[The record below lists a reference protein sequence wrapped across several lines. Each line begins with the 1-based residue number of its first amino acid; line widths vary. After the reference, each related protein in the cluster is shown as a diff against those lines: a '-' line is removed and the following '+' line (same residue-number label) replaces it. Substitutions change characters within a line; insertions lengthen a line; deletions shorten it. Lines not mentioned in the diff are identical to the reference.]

1 MTNGLAG
8 AQAIIDPK
16 KLGFNVKENAADDY
30 KRMKDNVMREIK
42 LIFRPEFLNRIDE
55 ILVFHPLGKE
65 KIKKIVGMMCRELAK
80 RAKEQLGIKLTIRES
95 VKEYIAETGMDQK
108 YGARPLRRAVQ
119 NQLEDP
125 LAEALLNGE
134 VKKDSEVVV
143 GMSKKEIKFIPKAT
157 K

>member
-1 MTNGLAG
+1 
-8 AQAIIDPK
+8 
-16 KLGFNVKENAADDY
+16 
-30 KRMKDNVMREIK
+30 
-42 LIFRPEFLNRIDE
+42 
-55 ILVFHPLGKE
+55 
-65 KIKKIVGMMCRELAK
+65 MMCRELTK

-119 NQLEDP
+119 NRLEEP

-134 VKKDSEVVV
+134 VKKDSEIVV

>member
-1 MTNGLAG
+1 
-8 AQAIIDPK
+8 
-16 KLGFNVKENAADDY
+16 
-30 KRMKDNVMREIK
+30 
-42 LIFRPEFLNRIDE
+42 
-55 ILVFHPLGKE
+55 
-65 KIKKIVGMMCRELAK
+65 MMCRELAK

>member
-1 MTNGLAG
+1 MTSNAG

-55 ILVFHPLGKE
+55 ILVFHPLGKAE
-65 KIKKIVGMMCRELAK
+65 
-80 RAKEQLGIKLTIRES
+80 IRES

-119 NQLEDP
+119 NQLEEP

-134 VKKDSEVVV
+134 VKKDSEIVV